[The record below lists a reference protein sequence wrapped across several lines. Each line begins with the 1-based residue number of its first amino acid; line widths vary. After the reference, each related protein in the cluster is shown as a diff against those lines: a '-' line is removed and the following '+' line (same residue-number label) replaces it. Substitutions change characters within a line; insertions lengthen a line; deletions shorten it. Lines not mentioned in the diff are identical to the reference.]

1 MNDKA
6 VGYSLVGI
14 GIAIMIG
21 ALFSLYLVFTHKAEP
36 LQVFNLPGISI
47 DASTL
52 VPQNSMLERT
62 QDFIGRSNAPAPKI
76 EMFPAVILNTL
87 LNTIAHV
94 VFMGFIVTIGFRIAS
109 IGTMLART
117 IVVHVRAKNNPDT
130 PNEAPHV

>member
-1 MNDKA
+1 MSDKA

-21 ALFSLYLVFTHKAEP
+21 ALVSLYLVFTHKAEP

-47 DASTL
+47 DASAL
-52 VPQNSMLERT
+52 VPQNSMLDRA
-62 QDFIGRSNAPAPKI
+62 QDFMGKSNTPAPKI
-76 EMFPAVILNTL
+76 EMFPAAMLNTILNTI
-87 LNTIAHV
+87 THV
-94 VFMGFIVTIGFRIAS
+94 VFMGFIVTIGFRIAT

-130 PNEAPHV
+130 QKELPQV